1 MKPGILDDAD
11 TPRNYQ
17 LGRGALQDMDY
28 HFDIEGWRTTIIP
41 RSNLR

>member
-17 LGRGALQDMDY
+17 PGRSALQGMDY
-28 HFDIEGWRTTIIP
+28 HFDFEGRRTTIIP